1 MEAFSF
7 PCRKAK
13 SNLIY
18 SFFLPGQSLSHPPST
33 RKAKPLRGAAQPCG
47 FPPGAI
53 PSGHQKKRKTQQGVR
68 KELSSAKGVL
78 MMKNYNMTTKTDAEM
93 LARLLNLPEKA
104 LQSHT
109 LQEVM
114 TSPMAIK
121 GVGEKSTEKLMMLNE
136 LSRRWSMETNP
147 VDTIHGPEDVAHHL
161 WPRYRDETREHFVL
175 VLLNTKNHIIATPV
189 VSIGSLS
196 ASVVHP
202 REVFKEAILYSA
214 ACMILVH
221 NHPSGDPTPSR
232 EDKAVTERLV
242 KCGKIMD
249 IPVLDHVILGRYH
262 FFSFKE
268 KGLMN
273 N

>member
-1 MEAFSF
+1 
-7 PCRKAK
+7 
-13 SNLIY
+13 
-18 SFFLPGQSLSHPPST
+18 
-33 RKAKPLRGAAQPCG
+33 
-47 FPPGAI
+47 
-53 PSGHQKKRKTQQGVR
+53 
-68 KELSSAKGVL
+68 
-78 MMKNYNMTTKTDAEM
+78 MKNYDMTTKTDAEM

-121 GVGEKSTEKLMMLNE
+121 GVGEKRKEKLMMLNE

-147 VDTIHGPEDVAHHL
+147 IDTIHGPEDVAHHL